1 MSCCP
6 FTFTPTFWVYYYYY
20 CCCCYYYYKPNWRD
34 KHSLCRYE
42 SSKMLLNSLKYSCN
56 LIQPYMLQP
65 SLRILR
71 EKYPGVNWS
80 LTASSAL
87 LHSCPPTCEL
97 CVTQWSHSTHTN
109 PCSLPAGNAAVLKPS
124 ELSEYSSLLL
134 RALLPRYLDKVWTPA
149 AIVDGVMLWAAVT
162 LKPCANTVQCIIDMF
177 YWRAKWPVW
186 GDSLLQQWLI
196 LPWVI
201 KSSSICQEGLSHAW
215 HVWSQ
220 PNNLAARFIFSLCL

>member
-1 MSCCP
+1 MSIHYLDMSQ
-6 FTFTPTFWVYYYYY
+6 VK
-20 CCCCYYYYKPNWRD
+20 CY
-34 KHSLCRYE
+34 LIA
-42 SSKMLLNSLKYSCN
+42 LNIHVTLFN
-56 LIQPYMLQP
+56 LICCST

-71 EKYPGVNWS
+71 DKYPGVNWS

-149 AIVDGVMLWAAVT
+149 AIVDGVMLRAAVT

-177 YWRAKWPVW
+177 YWRAKWPAW
-186 GDSLLQQWLI
+186 GDSLHQQWLI
-196 LPWVI
+196 LPWVLT
-201 KSSSICQEGLSHAW
+201 SSWICQEGLSHA
-215 HVWSQ
+215 
-220 PNNLAARFIFSLCL
+220 